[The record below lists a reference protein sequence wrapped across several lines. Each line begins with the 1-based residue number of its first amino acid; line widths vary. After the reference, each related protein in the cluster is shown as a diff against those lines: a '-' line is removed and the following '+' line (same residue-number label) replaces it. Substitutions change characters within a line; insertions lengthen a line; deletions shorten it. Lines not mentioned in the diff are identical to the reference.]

1 MLKCHRWTGAALGLL
16 AVVHGAAAL
25 ADWRPQPEP
34 EEWRQLREAH
44 LPESTWQFMEAIR
57 NDRVHAAEYLR
68 AAQAVGDTVE
78 FSAALLLKKAGQTE
92 WSTRVLAMR
101 AVCADGR
108 LERRSSDQSWSSYP
122 SRPDTAV
129 KVRWICSLP

>member
-1 MLKCHRWTGAALGLL
+1 MLKLHRWTGAALGLL

-34 EEWRQLREAH
+34 EEWQQLREAH
-44 LPESTWQFMEAIR
+44 LPEPTWQFMEAIR

-108 LERRSSDQSWSSYP
+108 LERRSSNQSWSPYP

>member
-1 MLKCHRWTGAALGLL
+1 MLKLHRWTRRSGCLLLCRLPPWRIVAA
-16 AVVHGAAAL
+16 
-25 ADWRPQPEP
+25 EP
-34 EEWRQLREAH
+34 EEWQQLREAH
-44 LPESTWQFMEAIR
+44 LPEPTWQFAEAIR

-68 AAQAVGDTVE
+68 AARWGAVE

-101 AVCADGR
+101 AVCADGL